1 MNVCFLSSA
10 HPPYDKRVFN
20 KEAVSLAAAGFDVTH
35 LAPGAEV
42 QTIENGVKVVTYR
55 PPSGLRGRLFRVPQ
69 LYRLAARMQADCY
82 HCSEVDSWFVGVLL
96 KLLRGKK
103 VIFDVHEDFP
113 STFAESRFPRWL
125 HLLAAGMVRLVYKIL
140 TPFTDRI
147 VLAKRAVG
155 RDFRHAEHKQ
165 VLVENFAQRGYANL
179 DSAVEEN
186 GAASANGITAIHL
199 GLLSRVRGWPQLLEA
214 LARMQ
219 SRNLGIHIVGT
230 FNDGSQAEFEERV
243 RELGLQDRVL
253 VEDWMPFEQAWAR
266 IRASHI
272 GLVLFQPGI
281 RNHVYALP
289 HKMFDYMLAGIP
301 VIAPDFA
308 EQVAEIITEVDC
320 GILLDP
326 SSPQQ
331 VAAALDRLVSDEQER
346 KRLGR
351 NGQRAVLER
360 YNWEAEAEK
369 LIGMYQE
376 LAENSQ

>member
-1 MNVCFLSSA
+1 
-10 HPPYDKRVFN
+10 
-20 KEAVSLAAAGFDVTH
+20 
-35 LAPGAEV
+35 
-42 QTIENGVKVVTYR
+42 
-55 PPSGLRGRLFRVPQ
+55 
-69 LYRLAARMQADCY
+69 
-82 HCSEVDSWFVGVLL
+82 
-96 KLLRGKK
+96 
-103 VIFDVHEDFP
+103 
-113 STFAESRFPRWL
+113 
-125 HLLAAGMVRLVYKIL
+125 
-140 TPFTDRI
+140 
-147 VLAKRAVG
+147 
-155 RDFRHAEHKQ
+155 
-165 VLVENFAQRGYANL
+165 
-179 DSAVEEN
+179 
-186 GAASANGITAIHL
+186 
-199 GLLSRVRGWPQLLEA
+199 
-214 LARMQ
+214 MQ
-219 SRNLGIHIVGT
+219 SRNLDIHIVGT
-230 FNDGSQAEFEERV
+230 FNDGTQAEFEERV

-301 VIAPDFA
+301 VIAPAFA

-331 VAAALDRLVSDEQER
+331 VAAALERLVNDEEER

-351 NGQRAVLER
+351 NGRRAVLER